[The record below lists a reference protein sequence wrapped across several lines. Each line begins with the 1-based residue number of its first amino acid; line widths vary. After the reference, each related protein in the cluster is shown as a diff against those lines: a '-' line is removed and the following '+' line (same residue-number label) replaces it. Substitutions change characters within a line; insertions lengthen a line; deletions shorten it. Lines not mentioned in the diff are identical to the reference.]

1 MLTAFTFTLRQKS
14 TVELYDETQRLCDAN
29 LTVPA
34 LKIVVPDGDLE
45 LKRRNQ
51 NIGEHFSLRI
61 TGEYNACVCRQSNW
75 KSNE

>member
-1 MLTAFTFTLRQKS
+1 MLTPFTFTPRQWS

-51 NIGEHFSLRI
+51 NIGEHFFSLA
-61 TGEYNACVCRQSNW
+61 NAMLVCVQT
-75 KSNE
+75 KQLDVK